1 MAPSFWDFKERSAK
15 KALSVDSSAAPAPR
29 QGGPAPLT
37 VSQLTQQIDR
47 ALKDSLP
54 ASVLVQGEISNF
66 KAHGASGH
74 FYFTLKDAEACLDC
88 VMFRSE
94 AARLKFNPGDGIEVI
109 ATGRV
114 GVYGQRGKYQLY
126 ATTLQPLGQ
135 GALELARQ
143 QIESRLRAEGLFD
156 ADRKRNIPRFPE
168 RLAIV
173 TSTGTAALQDILKVF
188 RRFPFLRI
196 FVYHVPVQGEGAA
209 RKIAAAL
216 AHLSKTHKQLGGI
229 DAILLAR
236 GGGSLEDLWQFNEE
250 VVARAVAASSI
261 PILTGIGHEI
271 DVSIADLA
279 ADYHAHTPT
288 EAAQVVTAHWRS
300 AADLVETSAH
310 RLRRQSR
317 ATIGEARQR
326 LEAIARHELFR
337 RPLDGVN
344 QLRQRLDDR
353 EQAISLAMG
362 AHLRAGRARLARL
375 EARLRERHPRHL
387 INLHSQRL
395 TSLGGQFSQAMTH
408 TRQSTLARVEA
419 LAARLESVNPETVL
433 QRGYSITL
441 LKKGGQIVRNPADV
455 RPGDVLIT
463 RLGSGE
469 VESTVKDARQMD
481 LFGE

>member
-1 MAPSFWDFKERSAK
+1 MAQSFWDFKARTAK
-15 KALSVDSSAAPAPR
+15 KAVAEAQAAGVGGTEPLSI
-29 QGGPAPLT
+29 
-37 VSQLTQQIDR
+37 SQLTQQIDR

-54 ASVLVQGEISNF
+54 ASVLVRGEISNF

-74 FYFTLKDAEACLDC
+74 LYFTLKDAEACIDC

-94 AARLKFNPGDGIEVI
+94 AMRLKFKPGDGLELI

-126 ATTLQPLGQ
+126 VTTLQPLGQ

-143 QIESRLRAEGLFD
+143 QIEARLRGEGLFD
-156 ADRKRNIPRFPE
+156 EERKKPIPRFPT

-173 TSTGTAALQDILKVF
+173 TSTGTAALQDILKVL
-188 RRFPFLRI
+188 RRFSFLKLFI
-196 FVYHVPVQGEGAA
+196 YHVPVQGEGAA
-209 RKIAAAL
+209 GKIAAAL
-216 AHLSKTHKQLGGI
+216 THLGKAHKQLGGI

-250 VVARAVAASSI
+250 VVARAVASSVI
-261 PILTGIGHEI
+261 PVITGIGHEI

-288 EAAQVVTAHWRS
+288 EAAQVATSQWRG
-300 AADLVETSAH
+300 AGELIDASAH
-310 RLRRQSR
+310 RLRRQTR

-326 LEAIARHELFR
+326 LESIARHELFR
-337 RPLDGVN
+337 RPLDAIN

-353 EQAISLAMG
+353 EQAIALAV
-362 AHLRAGRARLARL
+362 AARLREARSRLARL
-375 EARLRERHPRHL
+375 DARLRERHPRHL
-387 INLHSQRL
+387 VRLHAQRL
-395 TSLGGQFSQAMTH
+395 ASI
-408 TRQSTLARVEA
+408 RERLARA
-419 LAARLESVNPETVL
+419 SGHWQQTAQARIDGLAARLECVNPEVVL

-441 LKKGGQIVRNPADV
+441 MKKGGQIVRNPAEV

-463 RLGSGE
+463 RLATGE
-469 VESTVKDARQMD
+469 VESVVKDTRQMD